1 MAIIEIWQVS
11 VFLVALTL
19 EYVHTNRLNC
29 LLRPIVVGGY
39 SDCFLFPVFAGGCS
53 DCFLLPVVVGGYSDC
68 FLLTFLWVVILIV
81 SSSQFSRVVILNFPS
96 SLFSWVVILIVSSLF
111 LWMVILI
118 VSSFLFLWVVILIV
132 SSSLFLW
139 MVILIV
145 SPSLLS
151 WVVGGY
157 YSDCFLLPVL
167 MEGYF
172 GELHDFLVSIAS
184 FFSLQVYTLW
194 WLFTLALNEFQLEQ
208 MRVWAWRLAPR
219 VSWNWYYHFW
229 CLWPGIPKVTQ
240 GNKFAISLQYHK

>member
-1 MAIIEIWQVS
+1 M
-11 VFLVALTL
+11 
-19 EYVHTNRLNC
+19 
-29 LLRPIVVGGY
+29 GGY
-39 SDCFLFPVFAGGCS
+39 SDCFLFPVLAGGCS

-96 SLFSWVVILIVSSLF
+96 SLFSWVVILIVSSSLF

-157 YSDCFLLPVL
+157 SDCFLLPVL

-184 FFSLQVYTLW
+184 FFSLQVCTLW

>member
-1 MAIIEIWQVS
+1 M
-11 VFLVALTL
+11 
-19 EYVHTNRLNC
+19 
-29 LLRPIVVGGY
+29 GGY

-96 SLFSWVVILIVSSLF
+96 SLFSWVVILIVSSSLF

-157 YSDCFLLPVL
+157 SDCFLLPVL

-172 GELHDFLVSIAS
+172 GELHDFLGSIAS
-184 FFSLQVYTLW
+184 FFSLQVCTLW

>member
-1 MAIIEIWQVS
+1 
-11 VFLVALTL
+11 
-19 EYVHTNRLNC
+19 
-29 LLRPIVVGGY
+29 
-39 SDCFLFPVFAGGCS
+39 
-53 DCFLLPVVVGGYSDC
+53 
-68 FLLTFLWVVILIV
+68 
-81 SSSQFSRVVILNFPS
+81 
-96 SLFSWVVILIVSSLF
+96 
-111 LWMVILI
+111 
-118 VSSFLFLWVVILIV
+118 
-132 SSSLFLW
+132 

-184 FFSLQVYTLW
+184 FFSLQVCTLW

-219 VSWNWYYHFW
+219 VS
-229 CLWPGIPKVTQ
+229 
-240 GNKFAISLQYHK
+240 

>member
-1 MAIIEIWQVS
+1 MFIRIGWIVCS
-11 VFLVALTL
+11 ALL
-19 EYVHTNRLNC
+19 
-29 LLRPIVVGGY
+29 
-39 SDCFLFPVFAGGCS
+39 S
-53 DCFLLPVVVGGYSDC
+53 
-68 FLLTFLWVVILIV
+68 WVVILIV

-96 SLFSWVVILIVSSLF
+96 SLFSWVVILIVSSSLF

-157 YSDCFLLPVL
+157 SDCFLLPVL

-184 FFSLQVYTLW
+184 FFSLQVCTLW
-194 WLFTLALNEFQLEQ
+194 WLFTLELNEFQLEQ
-208 MRVWAWRLAPR
+208 RRVWAWRLAPR